1 MTIADGAMK
10 KLKKIYE
17 GAREN
22 SNFGN
27 GRFVRKML
35 EEAEMNLAERVAQ
48 LKESE
53 ITEKLLTTIEEED
66 IPEAEEKK
74 EKGKKQMGFFVA

>member
-1 MTIADGAMK
+1 MRYFGFAIKTNAEQI
-10 KLKKIYE
+10 
-17 GAREN
+17 REN

-35 EEAEMNLAERVAQ
+35 EEAEMNLAERVVQ

-53 ITEKLLTTIEEED
+53 ITAKLLTTIEEED
-66 IPEAEEKK
+66 IPETE
-74 EKGKKQMGFFVA
+74 GKKTQGRKQIGFVVA